1 MSVDRNSVLDC
12 IYELLLDLDTDSRV
26 LLSRDTLHGVA
37 INSMRVDS
45 LELLMLALA
54 IERKLGVRIDIQSFS
69 PTKTFGQLAEA
80 VLRAKKK
87 LPQDSV

>member
-1 MSVDRNSVLDC
+1 
-12 IYELLLDLDTDSRV
+12 
-26 LLSRDTLHGVA
+26 
-37 INSMRVDS
+37 
-45 LELLMLALA
+45 MLALA